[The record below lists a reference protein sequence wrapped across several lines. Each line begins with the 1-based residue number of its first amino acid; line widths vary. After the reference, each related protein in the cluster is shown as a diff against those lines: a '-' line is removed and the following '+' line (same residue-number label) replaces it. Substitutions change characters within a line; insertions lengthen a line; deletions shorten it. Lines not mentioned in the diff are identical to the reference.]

1 LQRVTLFVIH
11 TYLFMTDGKI
21 DRQQPGRE
29 TKIKKTYIVFS
40 SGDLLLE
47 IDFISYHIISYHII
61 SYHIISHRLTKA
73 PLIQWKTHRL
83 VFKYK
88 ST

>member
-47 IDFISYHIISYHII
+47 IDFISYHIIS
-61 SYHIISHRLTKA
+61 HRLTKA

>member
-1 LQRVTLFVIH
+1 MQRVTLFVIH

-61 SYHIISHRLTKA
+61 SHRLTKA